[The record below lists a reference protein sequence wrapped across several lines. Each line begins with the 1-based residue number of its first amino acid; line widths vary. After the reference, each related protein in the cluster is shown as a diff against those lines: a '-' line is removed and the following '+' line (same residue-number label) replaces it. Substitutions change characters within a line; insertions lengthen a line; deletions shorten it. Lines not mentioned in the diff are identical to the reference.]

1 MTRSLLP
8 NLVASSAVNGAVKLV
23 SALHSAAAPMIDTF
37 GMAVKDA
44 PRVSHFCFW
53 LDQEPYLSI
62 SLPSS
67 MPQMLEP
74 HLLMTYV
81 ASAVDA
87 ETLPDWKLTP

>member
-1 MTRSLLP
+1 
-8 NLVASSAVNGAVKLV
+8 
-23 SALHSAAAPMIDTF
+23 MIDAP
-37 GMAVKDA
+37 GMAVKDM

-53 LDQEPYLSI
+53 ADQEPYLSI

-67 MPQMLEP
+67 IPQMLEA

-81 ASAVDA
+81 ASAVDC